1 MCKFKEKASSFLN
14 SYYYPILICV
24 CMLISHTLSIEIFGI
39 AVLVATASLGFLF
52 CKDLKFLLS
61 PLFMFILMFSQPSVE
76 SGVFY
81 ETPYLVAIVCF
92 AVYLI
97 ALFIAHFVVNR
108 SHLSVKGFIKS
119 KLFWGYIALCG
130 AYLLNGALNFDEY
143 VFGNIVFA
151 LIQIVSL
158 GFIFFIFHINLD
170 VDKNT
175 LKYLFYVLYLTSV
188 LVTLQVFLSF
198 VTGQV
203 EFQNGE
209 IVKESLL
216 FGWGMW
222 NNAGGL
228 LAFLLPVHF
237 YFASSCKKYGFAFYI
252 SGIISYLAIVLSL
265 SRSSLLVSTFMIVA
279 CAIISCFLGENKK
292 TNRIITLSIAIIGIL
307 GVIVLWDK
315 ISNILGDY
323 LSRGFS
329 DNGRFE
335 IYRKG
340 LANFAD
346 NPIFGGG
353 FHSVKAQEH
362 TFVKFLPDRY
372 HNTFIQMMGACGIVG
387 LVAYLFHR
395 AQTVLMFWKKKA
407 FSTLFLGICIASLL
421 LTSMLDNHFFNIYP
435 TFIYSVILVVIDKS
449 DASNL

>member
-1 MCKFKEKASSFLN
+1 MNIFREKAVSFLN
-14 SYYYPILICV
+14 GRYYPLLICF
-24 CMLISHTLSIEIFGI
+24 CALISHTFSIEIFGI
-39 AVLVATASLGFLF
+39 AVIALTVGIGFIF
-52 CKDLKFLLS
+52 CQDLKFLLA

-76 SGVFY
+76 SGIFY

-92 AVYLI
+92 ATYLV
-97 ALFIAHFVVNR
+97 ALFIAHFIINR
-108 SHLSVKGFIKS
+108 STLTLSSFTKS
-119 KLFWGYIALCG
+119 KLFWGYILLCG
-130 AYLLNGALNFDEY
+130 AYLFNGALNFDEY

-158 GFIFFIFHINLD
+158 GFIFFIFHINLN
-170 VDKNT
+170 VDKST
-175 LKYLFYVLYLTSV
+175 LKYVFYVLYLTSI
-188 LVTLQVFLSF
+188 LITLQVFISF
-198 VTGQV
+198 ISGQV

-209 IVKESLL
+209 IIKESLL

-222 NNAGGL
+222 NNIGGL

-237 YFASSCKKYGFAFYI
+237 YFASCQKKYGYIFYI
-252 SGIISYLAIVLSL
+252 TGVISYLAIVLSL
-265 SRSSLLVSTFMIVA
+265 SRSSLLVSTLMIVL
-279 CAIISCFLGENKK
+279 CAIISCFFGENKK
-292 TNRIITLSIAIIGIL
+292 TNRIITASIALLGII

-340 LANFAD
+340 LRNFAD

-353 FHSVKAQEH
+353 FHSVKAQDH
-362 TFVKFLPDRY
+362 TFIKFLPDRY
-372 HNTFIQMMGACGIVG
+372 HNTVIQMMGTCGIVG
-387 LVAYLFHR
+387 LLAYLFHR
-395 AQTVLMFWKKKA
+395 VQTVILFLKKKA
-407 FSTLFLGICIASLL
+407 TSTLFLGICVASLL

-435 TFIYSVILVVIDKS
+435 AFIYSAILVIVDKI
-449 DASNL
+449 NVNEL

>member
-1 MCKFKEKASSFLN
+1 MNIFKEKVISFLN
-14 SYYYPILICV
+14 GYYYPLLICI
-24 CMLISHTLSIEIFGI
+24 CALISHTFSIELFGVF
-39 AVLVATASLGFLF
+39 VLVASVSLGFLF
-52 CKDLKFLLS
+52 CQDLKFLLS

-81 ETPYLVAIVCF
+81 ETPYLVAMVCF
-92 AVYLI
+92 GAYVL
-97 ALFIAHFVVNR
+97 ALFVAHFIINR
-108 SHLSVKGFIKS
+108 SRLTFSGFLKS
-119 KLFWGYIALCG
+119 PLFVGYALLCG

-143 VFGNIVFA
+143 VFGNIIFA
-151 LIQIVSL
+151 LIQIASL
-158 GFIFFIFHINLD
+158 GLIFFIFHINLN

-175 LKYLFYVLYLTSV
+175 VKYLFYVLYLTSI
-188 LVTLQVFLSF
+188 LVTLQVFISF
-198 VTGQV
+198 ISGQV

-222 NNAGGL
+222 NNAGGI
-228 LAFLLPVHF
+228 LAFLLPTHF
-237 YFASSCKKYGFAFYI
+237 YFSSTIKKYGLVFYI
-252 SGIISYLAIVLSL
+252 TGIISYLAIVVSL
-265 SRSSLLVSTFMIVA
+265 SRSSLLVSTFMIVG
-279 CAIISCFLGENKK
+279 CAFISCFAGKNKK
-292 TNRIITLSIAIIGIL
+292 TNRLITASIAILGIL
-307 GVIVLWDK
+307 GIIILWNK

-340 LANFAD
+340 LANFAN

-387 LVAYLFHR
+387 LLSYLFHR
-395 AQTVLMFWKKKA
+395 AQTIMLFWKKRTIA
-407 FSTLFLGICIASLL
+407 TLFLGICVLTLL

-435 TFIYSVILVVIDKS
+435 AFIYSVILVVLDK
-449 DASNL
+449 DKVENL